1 MLLHPVGVGQGEWW
15 KSCDAQNSLP
25 QQRGDWS
32 HMAGVLRFETSCWWF
47 SPATR
52 LWLSLLFYLYVLSNK
67 SKACNMFIRYFL
79 NTWKK
84 EGIKSMHGYINHY
97 CPIIKTLAV
106 FWPISVLPSDIKGEL
121 SCWNGVLDDRGNRG
135 MGQRNHSNWGLRF

>member
-1 MLLHPVGVGQGEWW
+1 MLLHPVGVGQGAWL

-25 QQRGDWS
+25 QQSIDWS

-52 LWLSLLFYLYVLSNK
+52 LWPSLLFYLYVLSIK

-84 EGIKSMHGYINHY
+84 EGIKSMHGYINDY

-106 FWPISVLPSDIKGEL
+106 FWPITVLPDWGIKLLKWGVRWQREQGYGTEKSVLILIED
-121 SCWNGVLDDRGNRG
+121 
-135 MGQRNHSNWGLRF
+135 